1 MDALASLQMRNN
13 VLKSKLLH
21 EMLRHGN
28 FYFNTFRKE
37 QLLVLHAYKTHKSLF
52 KAADSAGVDKSL
64 PIKWFV
70 QGLFGNPQ
78 FRGFY
83 LAISRMNGYGPQIE
97 VPEVEEIV
105 KNYSISEFDN
115 AWTYTT
121 EIDGEKISLISGDL
135 DNLRELARSKD
146 LPID

>member
-1 MDALASLQMRNN
+1 M
-13 VLKSKLLH
+13 KT
-21 EMLRHGN
+21 
-28 FYFNTFRKE
+28 YKE
-37 QLLVLHAYKTHKSLF
+37 QLLVLHAYKNHKSLF
-52 KAADSAGVDKSL
+52 KAADSAGVDKNL
-64 PIKWFV
+64 PVKWFV

-121 EIDGEKISLISGDL
+121 EVDGNKISLISGNL
-135 DNLRELARSKD
+135 DSLKELARSKD